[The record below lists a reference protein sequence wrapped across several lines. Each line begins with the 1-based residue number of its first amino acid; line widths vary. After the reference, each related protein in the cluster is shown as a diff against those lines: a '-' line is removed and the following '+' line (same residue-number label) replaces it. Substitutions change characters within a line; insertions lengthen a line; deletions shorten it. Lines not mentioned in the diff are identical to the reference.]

1 MFLHGCIPFLEIEVI
16 YIFSPC
22 CIGRGNNQS
31 SELVPNDLFFR
42 MIDITWLDNN
52 FYLQTVEL
60 DPMIVDIAR
69 DYFSFVEDKR
79 VKVVIYTFMSF
90 S

>member
-1 MFLHGCIPFLEIEVI
+1 
-16 YIFSPC
+16 
-22 CIGRGNNQS
+22 
-31 SELVPNDLFFR
+31 
-42 MIDITWLDNN
+42 MIDMTWFDNN

-79 VKVVIYTFMSF
+79 LKVVKYTFMSF
-90 S
+90 LLRCCGGLNLN

>member
-1 MFLHGCIPFLEIEVI
+1 
-16 YIFSPC
+16 
-22 CIGRGNNQS
+22 
-31 SELVPNDLFFR
+31 

-69 DYFSFVEDKR
+69 DYFSFVEDKH